1 MEPEA
6 MLRPARKEK
15 AAVDSPAKKGERM
28 KTRIPLLL
36 ASAGVIALT
45 ACTTTDQYGST
56 DQYGTTESTGSTG
69 QGLNRAQQGAIAGA
83 VVGGIL
89 GATRDHDKNGQGKDA
104 IKGAILGAAVGGV
117 GGAILDQQQ
126 KALQQSLN
134 NPNIK
139 VVNHGDHLSV
149 IMPESTLFATDSA
162 AVSALGQNDLY
173 TIARNLTQY
182 PNSTIQVVGHTDSTG
197 SAAYNQDLSE
207 RRARSV
213 AGILTAGGVAQNRVT
228 TNGRGASQPIAS
240 NDTAA
245 GRAQNRR
252 VEILIIPSSR

>member
-1 MEPEA
+1 M
-6 MLRPARKEK
+6 
-15 AAVDSPAKKGERM
+15 
-28 KTRIPLLL
+28 
-36 ASAGVIALT
+36 
-45 ACTTTDQYGST
+45 
-56 DQYGTTESTGSTG
+56 
-69 QGLNRAQQGAIAGA
+69 NRAQQGALAGA

-89 GATRDHDKNGQGKDA
+89 GATRDSDKNGQGKDA

-126 KALQQSLN
+126 KSLQQSLN
-134 NPNIK
+134 NPNIR
-139 VVNHGDHLSV
+139 VVNNGNHLAV

-162 AVSALGQNDLY
+162 AVGAQGQNDLY
-173 TIARNLTQY
+173 TIARNLNQY

-213 AGILTAGGVAQNRVT
+213 AGILSAGGVAQNRLST
-228 TNGRGASQPIAS
+228 AGRGASQPVAS
-240 NDTAA
+240 NETVA

-252 VEILIIPSSR
+252 VQILITPTR